1 MSSPVRKI
9 EIREANET
17 LILNA
22 AEKVFALSGYK
33 GATTEQI
40 AKEAGLPKAN
50 VHYYYKTKSILYQQV
65 LKHIMDEWMKAAS
78 TFDDCH
84 DPGQALRT
92 YVKAKMEFSR
102 QRPFGT
108 RVWASEIMSG
118 APVME
123 KFLGTTLKTW
133 LDERV
138 RIINRWIQEGKI
150 KPVNPQ
156 ALLYMIWATTQHYAD
171 FERQIVVLNG
181 GKKIGNRQYRERTDQ
196 VIDLI
201 LSSVGLQ

>member
-1 MSSPVRKI
+1 MSIPARKI
-9 EIREANET
+9 DIREANEA
-17 LILNA
+17 LILDA
-22 AEKVFALSGYK
+22 AERMFALHGYK

-40 AKEAGLPKAN
+40 AREAGLPKAN
-50 VHYYYKTKSILYQQV
+50 VHYYFKTKSVLYQQV
-65 LKHIMDEWMKAAS
+65 LKHILDDWMKAAS
-78 TFDDCH
+78 TFEACH
-84 DPGQALRT
+84 DPEQALRN

-102 QRPFGT
+102 QRPFGS

-138 RIINRWIQEGKI
+138 RIINDWARDDKI
-150 KPVNPQ
+150 KCADPR

-171 FERQIVVLNG
+171 FERQIVILNDG
-181 GKKIGNRQYRERTDQ
+181 VEMSERQFHERTEE
-196 VIDLI
+196 VIKLI
-201 LSSVGLQ
+201 LRGVGL